1 MGEVVSGGEF
11 GDSETET
18 FTVNASPVAPPT
30 TAPVAPPTP
39 FPTTAPPTTAPVAP
53 PTPTSYTC
61 EMFVL
66 SLTTDQFGYETSFD
80 LVNDLTGGIRLAG
93 GLYGSSMT
101 FEEVSCLTN
110 GRYIFTV
117 SDSHGDGICCDNGE
131 GHFEVLLSG
140 QIIRQGGDFGES
152 QTFTFDVGPP
162 GPTNAPTVAPTC
174 AQADVSCTTGDQCC
188 SGRCRVDKC
197 D

>member
-1 MGEVVSGGEF
+1 MGGGEF
-11 GDSETET
+11 GASKTENFSVT
-18 FTVNASPVAPPT
+18 SSPVAPPTTAPITPPT

-39 FPTTAPPTTAPVAP
+39 FPTTAPPTTAPVTPPTTAP
-53 PTPTSYTC
+53 VTAPTPTSDTC

-66 SLTTDQFGYETSFD
+66 SLTTDQFGYETSFE

-117 SDSHGDGICCDNGE
+117 SDSHG
-131 GHFEVLLSG
+131 
-140 QIIRQGGDFGES
+140 
-152 QTFTFDVGPP
+152 
-162 GPTNAPTVAPTC
+162 
-174 AQADVSCTTGDQCC
+174 
-188 SGRCRVDKC
+188 
-197 D
+197 